1 MKIPLIAAAA
11 AALALTAPM
20 SQATV
25 IDSAYKSLGGDAWL
39 VDFTITNDGTPA
51 SFFGFSIDMPNATNL
66 VLVASPATW
75 DSVVFQQDPNLP
87 DDAYLDSFVIAP
99 SNALT
104 AGQSI
109 KGFEVSFTYA
119 AGAMPG
125 AMPFVVYDETFAPL
139 FSGTT
144 TVSAVPEPASVML
157 AALGLAVVG
166 LRTARSAKRNVRSF
180 EEVVA

>member
-1 MKIPLIAAAA
+1 MKIPLIVAAA
-11 AALALTAPM
+11 AALALTSPV

-25 IDSAYKSLGGDAWL
+25 IDSAYQSLGGDSWL

-51 SFFGFSIDMPNATNL
+51 TFFGFTINMPNATNL

-75 DSVVFQQDPNLP
+75 DSIVFQQDANLP

-119 AGAMPG
+119 AGMTPG

-144 TVSAVPEPASVML
+144 TVSAVPEPASVIL

-166 LRTARSAKRNVRSF
+166 LRTARSANRKVRSF
-180 EEVVA
+180 AEVAA